1 MYLHR
6 LIWWKLCPVFGCSEI
21 YTANTYVHIIYIY
34 IHIRHIMITKI
45 TILQCHWWL
54 GMTRFINQDY
64 EDPENFPVCSHSL
77 NLDLESKTTTTE
89 IQTFIQTL
97 LLGSC
102 WVWYA
107 IEYRCFPD
115 WNLSL
120 PYLGYHIL
128 PMLVYLVVLVWLR
141 NQGNWAVAGYN
152 RVIFCSVFDLG
163 TGGLLWSAFVGW
175 FQRMASHTIKLCCF
189 ALGSLSTI
197 SYSNFMP
204 FLEQD
209 STPVPTFVALGLPR
223 ETA

>member
-1 MYLHR
+1 MPRIWMFWDLHSKH
-6 LIWWKLCPVFGCSEI
+6 IC
-21 YTANTYVHIIYIY
+21 TYY
-34 IHIRHIMITKI
+34 IHIHTYPAYHDHKNHHSPVSLVAFM
-45 TILQCHWWL
+45 
-54 GMTRFINQDY
+54 NQDY

-175 FQRMASHTIKLCCF
+175 FRRMASHTIKLCCF